1 MKRVSIFILL
11 YLMGLCV
18 VLFVLHY
25 QLTLSFHQN
34 SQQQAQVEA
43 DNLSQYI
50 NGKLARF
57 QNIPGLLASNYLIRQ
72 GVGRNQQDV
81 ASKADQEGLNHLLL
95 EISQSAGADD
105 VYLMN
110 PEGTV
115 LAASNYQQPQSFIG
129 SNFSFRPYFQ
139 QAVQGR
145 ENAYYALGQRSQE
158 RGFFF
163 SAPVVLD
170 GQIQGVITVK
180 VAVSLFEQDT
190 ELLSG
195 NQGASF
201 VLYGLDRVIFM
212 SNESSWRLKQWAE
225 SDRYNW
231 QQIAQSRRYLDLKQD
246 ILANQRFQSPWYGS
260 EIWRLSL
267 PQSAHQNYF
276 YAQANIPL
284 MDQTLV
290 LLLPDKPGLTYP
302 LSYLIL
308 AALAYSALLAL
319 VVHLYRRQAGY
330 NQLLYTR
337 NSLEKEVAARSKEL
351 AQAQDALIRAAK
363 LATIGQL
370 SASINHEINQ
380 PLSAMSTYLVSSR
393 RMIDKGMYDQ
403 AKENLHTLESLVHRV
418 HKIVAQL
425 KQFSRLEQQE
435 QSLQSV
441 ALQQCVD
448 NALVIVGPEI
458 KKRHVELQMDLI
470 DASVMVDALKFEQV
484 LVNLLSNAVDAMDT
498 VEQKCLTLAA
508 QASDQDVLL
517 TISDTGP
524 GLDLQQI
531 DTIFEPFFTTKS
543 EHGLGL
549 GLSIA
554 RNIMLSFDGE
564 LSAANQN
571 SGGAIFTVRLKRD
584 LH

>member
-1 MKRVSIFILL
+1 MKRVSVFILL
-11 YLMGLCV
+11 YLIGLSL

-34 SQQQAQVEA
+34 SQQQAQVEVES
-43 DNLSQYI
+43 LSQYI
-50 NGKLARF
+50 NSRLARF
-57 QNIPGLLASNYLIRQ
+57 QNIPGLLASNYMIRQ
-72 GVGRNQQDV
+72 GVGGN
-81 ASKADQEGLNHLLL
+81 ADQEGLNHLLL
-95 EISQSAGADD
+95 EIGQSAGADD
-105 VYLMN
+105 VYLMD

-129 SNFSFRPYFQ
+129 SNFAFRPYFQ

-195 NQGASF
+195 SQGESF
-201 VLYGLDRVIFM
+201 ILYGLDRVIFM
-212 SNESSWRLKQWAE
+212 SNKASWRLKQWRE
-225 SDRYNW
+225 SERYSW
-231 QQIAQSRRYLDLKQD
+231 QQIAQSQRYLDLEQD
-246 ILANQRFQSPWYGS
+246 ILVNQRFQAPWYDS
-260 EIWRLSL
+260 EIWQLPL
-267 PQSAHQNYF
+267 PQNIRQNYF

-284 MDQTLV
+284 MDLTLV
-290 LLLPDKPGLTYP
+290 LLLPDKPGLYYP
-302 LSYLIL
+302 VSYLIL
-308 AALAYSALLAL
+308 AALAYSVLLAL
-319 VVHLYRRQAGY
+319 VIHLYRHQAGY

-337 NSLEKEVAARSKEL
+337 NSLEKEVSIRSKEL
-351 AQAQDALIRAAK
+351 AKAQDALIRAAK

-403 AKENLHTLESLVHRV
+403 AKENLYTLESLVHRV

-435 QSLQSV
+435 QSLKPV
-441 ALQQCVD
+441 PLQQCID

-458 KKRHVELQMDLI
+458 KKRHVELQMDL
-470 DASVMVDALKFEQV
+470 VDTEVRVEALKFEQV
-484 LVNLLSNAVDAMDT
+484 LVNLLSNAIDAMET
-498 VEQKCLTLAA
+498 VEHKRLTLVA
-508 QASDQDVLL
+508 QISDQDVVV

-524 GLDLQQI
+524 GLDLLQI

-564 LSAANQN
+564 LSAANQDT
-571 SGGAIFTVRLKRD
+571 GGAIFTVRLKRD
-584 LH
+584 QN